1 MAAHAKGLRLLSPA
15 VEEFRVK
22 VDKGGA
28 ELRVRPKLLPLE
40 VCLSAKSRKPKSL
53 KFCFETGDQSA
64 LAKLGPR
71 N

>member
-28 ELRVRPKLLPLE
+28 ELRVRPKLLPALE
-40 VCLSAKSRKPKSL
+40 VCLSRKPKSL

-64 LAKLGPR
+64 LAQLGPR

>member
-28 ELRVRPKLLPLE
+28 ELRVRPKLLPALE
-40 VCLSAKSRKPKSL
+40 VCLSKSL

>member
-28 ELRVRPKLLPLE
+28 ELRVRPKLLPALE
-40 VCLSAKSRKPKSL
+40 VSASRKPKSL